1 MTLFVTWLEN
11 INTSNDTPQRIAS
24 AKMNYWQS
32 LKEEYAELKD
42 MVNTMRQPAK
52 RVRRNPSGDESP
64 PLMSLT
70 TGSSSQRAPTRAP
83 PPVSVEADTI
93 DDTQID
99 VEAVGGHHAQ
109 PHGG

>member
-1 MTLFVTWLEN
+1 ME
-11 INTSNDTPQRIAS
+11 
-24 AKMNYWQS
+24 YWQD
-32 LKEEYAELKD
+32 LKDEYAELKD

-64 PLMSLT
+64 PLMSRT